1 MKNLV
6 TCLVGFFA
14 MFLVKCQMLKWA
26 IEGGGAVWGEK
37 EKLNEEISLDEHNS
51 SNIFSLI
58 RSSPFGFT
66 LVELLVV
73 IAIIGV
79 LIALLLPAVQAAR
92 EAARRMSCTNNIKQN
107 ALAFHNVHD
116 RIKRFPCQRYD
127 PQWRS
132 YQWNDGGTM
141 KDLHNL
147 YQNFGFRCLLLP
159 ALEQDAIYQVLVA
172 GITLTAQTTTDGNP
186 VAGTPNLNNDNT
198 GNGQP
203 FRTKISSFICPSEQN
218 QKISEAPDA
227 IGSYLANRGD
237 AWVYDDW
244 RLTRGILADG
254 RFNSVAISTIGDGT
268 SNTLLLAEGTVGIAN
283 STQIVS
289 GIALSDT
296 SGTTWAANDNP
307 QHAPSECLAL
317 AGNGGEFVT
326 GTYVRDNQYHKCRRW
341 FHPGNQYSIFFTI
354 LPPNSPSC
362 GGETGGFFSAS
373 SYHSGGVNVAFCDAS
388 SRFISNNIS
397 TGDPSVKHQNRAGAT
412 VEITSG
418 IREGNIVAKSPY
430 GIWGAMG
437 TRDGAEN
444 VTP

>member
-1 MKNLV
+1 
-6 TCLVGFFA
+6 
-14 MFLVKCQMLKWA
+14 
-26 IEGGGAVWGEK
+26 
-37 EKLNEEISLDEHNS
+37 
-51 SNIFSLI
+51 
-58 RSSPFGFT
+58 

-73 IAIIGV
+73 IAIIGA

-132 YQWNDGGTM
+132 YKWNDSGTM

-147 YQNFGFRCLLLP
+147 SQNFGFRCMLLP
-159 ALEQDAIYQVLVA
+159 ALEQDAIYQELVA
-172 GITLTAQTTTDGNP
+172 GIALTAQTTTDGNP
-186 VAGTPNLNNDNT
+186 VAGTPNVSNDNT
-198 GNGQP
+198 GSSSRP
-203 FRTKISSFICPSEQN
+203 FRTKIGSFICPSEQN
-218 QKISEAPDA
+218 KNLSEAPDA

-244 RLTRGILADG
+244 RLTRGILGDG
-254 RFNSVAISTIGDGT
+254 RYNSVAISTIGDGT

-283 STQIVS
+283 STFVLS

-317 AGNGGEFVT
+317 VGNGGEFVT

-341 FHPGNQYSIFFTI
+341 FHPGNQYSIFLAI

-373 SYHSGGVNVAFCDAS
+373 SYHPGGINVAFCDAS
-388 SRFISNNIS
+388 SRFISNSIN
-397 TGDPSVKHQNRAGAT
+397 TGDPSVKHQDRAGTT

-437 TRDGAEN
+437 TRDGGES